1 MNREEMLKRLKA
13 GEDPLDLLIEEWKD
27 IVNHL
32 NEIQRV
38 EDFNIEFEEGMENCV
53 LCKIYEGCLSCP
65 IYNLTGRKHCHG
77 TPYYEFK
84 KALFYCNLERMRVAA
99 KRELKLLINLK
110 KDFDTILKSLE
121 DKLKSGKKPTNDD
134 ITKLIEIGDF
144 AQEYNL
150 PELHEKVIKVMLML
164 EKTIPVEDVELK
176 EGETKELSKDTLVR
190 KRKNNVI
197 EVFIKN
203 DR

>member
-1 MNREEMLKRLKA
+1 MNREEMLRRLRT
-13 GEDPLDLLIEEWKD
+13 GEDPLDLSIEKWKD

-32 NEIQRV
+32 SEIQRV
-38 EDFNIEFEEGMENCV
+38 EDFNIELEEGANNCA
-53 LCKIYEGCLSCP
+53 LCEVHSCYVCP
-65 IYNLTGRKHCHG
+65 IYEQTGRRGCYG

-84 KALFYCNLERMRVAA
+84 KALFYCNLERMRIAA
-99 KRELKLLINLK
+99 KRELKFLINLK
-110 KDFDTILKSLE
+110 KDFDAILKSLE

-164 EKTIPVEDVELK
+164 EKIIPAEEIELK
-176 EGETKELSKDTLVR
+176 EGETKELNEDTLVR

-203 DR
+203 SR